1 VTFLISP
8 KQIFDWWLVTRVG
21 NKSNMF
27 AVATCAFFGKLG
39 NVGQEKNCLSCYATQ
54 QCHREVILYFR
65 SRSNAPQNQKEKYIS
80 RKKDLRQTLQQC
92 YRFCVVTP
100 QRKID

>member
-65 SRSNAPQNQKEKYIS
+65 SRSNAPQNQKEKY
-80 RKKDLRQTLQQC
+80 REKKIYVKLSNNVIG
-92 YRFCVVTP
+92 FVS
-100 QRKID
+100 